1 MAEEKKIEEK
11 VEEKKEEEKEKKKI
25 DIKALVALVPP
36 ASALKHRETKRVEKR
51 IRLRT
56 KVDVKPTQAKIS
68 PKLANELSIGDK
80 LEIVIAGKKKFVF
93 ETVLDEN
100 VPENE
105 VWVNV
110 NLMREY
116 GVADNS
122 IATVRAHRG

>member
-1 MAEEKKIEEK
+1 MEEKKEK
-11 VEEKKEEEKEKKKI
+11 VEEKEEKGEGETKKKV

-36 ASALKHRETKRVEKR
+36 ASALKHRETKKVEKR

-56 KVDVKPTQAKIS
+56 KVEVKPTQAKIS

-80 LEIVIAGKKKFVF
+80 LEIVVAGKKKFVF
-93 ETVLDEN
+93 DAVLDES

>member
-1 MAEEKKIEEK
+1 MEEKREK
-11 VEEKKEEEKEKKKI
+11 VEEKEEVNAETEKKKKV

-36 ASALKHRETKRVEKR
+36 ASALKHRESKRVEKR

-56 KVDVKPTQAKIS
+56 KVEVKPTQAKIS
-68 PKLANELSIGDK
+68 PKLADELSVGDK
-80 LEIVIAGKKKFVF
+80 LEIVIAGKKRFVF